1 MTMTD
6 PISDFLTRLR
16 NALKSRH
23 ETVDIPI
30 SKMKVD
36 VARIMKEEGFIDN
49 FKAIEDK
56 TQGTLRLYLKYGPEN
71 ENIIN
76 GLKRVSRPGRRVYI
90 GGDEIPYV
98 MGGYGIN
105 IISTSKGIITGKEA
119 KRQNIGGEI
128 ICEVW

>member
-30 SKMKVD
+30 SKMKVE
-36 VARIMKEEGFIDN
+36 VARLMKEEGFIDN
-49 FKAIEDK
+49 FKAMEDK

-76 GLKRVSRPGRRVYI
+76 GLKRVSRPGRRVYV
-90 GGDEIPYV
+90 GGDEISNV

-105 IISTSKGIITGKEA
+105 IISTSKGILTGKEA